1 MTPKLIEMA
10 ANGRLVIPRD
20 TRNAL
25 GLHDSEQF
33 TVEIRDGSIVL
44 TPVAVVPLDRTFPI
58 TPELVSAAN
67 RAAAE
72 AGAGLSRSELR
83 ERLTRPRG

>member
-1 MTPKLIEMA
+1 MGPKLVEMA
-10 ANGRLVIPRD
+10 SNGRLVIPRD
-20 TRNAL
+20 TRAEL
-25 GLHDSEQF
+25 GLHNSEQF

-58 TPELVSAAN
+58 TPELVESTR

-72 AGAGLSRSELR
+72 SGPGIGRAELLK
-83 ERLTRPRG
+83 RLGR